1 MPSGECLQPCRVEG
15 GTLTAS
21 IGTRSVD
28 SNGGSWRIVIA
39 LGWVWAIILG
49 VGILFMPESPRW
61 LMAHE
66 KYDEAR
72 LAIAKVSPFRSFH
85 AAA

>member
-1 MPSGECLQPCRVEG
+1 M
-15 GTLTAS
+15 
-21 IGTRSVD
+21 
-28 SNGGSWRIVIA
+28 
-39 LGWVWAIILG
+39 LG

-72 LAIAKVSPFRSFH
+72 LAIAKVSPSQTFH